1 LHGMGNDPR
10 LARLHREEVARE
22 IRSLRRPRSAG
33 TRRETGLLSA
43 FWRELGVDVRRLVGV
58 FGLSVKV
65 RKRKGAA

>member
-1 LHGMGNDPR
+1 MHGMGNDPR

-22 IRSLRRPRSAG
+22 VRSLRRPRSSGARG
-33 TRRETGLLSA
+33 TAGLLSA
-43 FWRELGVDVRRLVGV
+43 FWRELGADAGRLVGV